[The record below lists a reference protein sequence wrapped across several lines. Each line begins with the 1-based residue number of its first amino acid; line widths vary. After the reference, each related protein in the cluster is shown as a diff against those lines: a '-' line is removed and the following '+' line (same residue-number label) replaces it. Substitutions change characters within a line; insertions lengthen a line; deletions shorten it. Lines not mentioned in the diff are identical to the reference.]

1 MPVFEPYFLNPIFLR
16 QVFNTALTIPGA
28 GGKHMNRA
36 DMKGFSLIELMVV
49 VAIIGVISA
58 IAFPSYQGYIQTTY
72 HGQAQADVRICALAM
87 DRFYSN
93 GFTYVNGAVQCTLW
107 SPSDGVVGARQYTLT
122 VPTATTTTYTVR
134 ATPVSGTCGGLCYE
148 LDADGTT
155 RVL

>member
-1 MPVFEPYFLNPIFLR
+1 
-16 QVFNTALTIPGA
+16 
-28 GGKHMNRA
+28 MNRA

-72 HGQAQADVRICALAM
+72 QAQAQADVRICALAM

-93 GFTYVNGAVQCTLW
+93 GFTYVAGEGQCTLW
-107 SPSDGVVGARQYTLT
+107 SPADGLVGARQYTLT
-122 VPTATTTTYTVR
+122 VPTATTTTYTIR
-134 ATPVSGTCGGLCYE
+134 ATPVSGSCDGLCFE